1 LKTKCRNY
9 RPKKAATF
17 SRNDVCKFLLEAAD
31 QEWILQKVI
40 LIMGIFGGCRCDELC
55 KMMINDVEEH
65 IEDVNPTLVVKIPIT
80 KTGVSRSF
88 TVVENGMGINF
99 LDIYKKYKER
109 RPIPDGRLFLQSRK
123 GTFTRQV
130 LGVNSIDKVPGQI
143 AEYLKL
149 PERGSFTGH
158 SLRRTSATLLAD
170 SGADI
175 LTLKRHGSWK
185 SNSVAE
191 SYVSASKTS
200 KLEIAKKISENAP
213 GCSTSNSVAGSH
225 VSASKTSK
233 LEIAKQNSENAPG
246 CSSTLLINKNSNIF
260 NVIAN
265 NITAQT
271 EKEVDATKEVN
282 SEIDDVFR
290 IVEFKNCK
298 IDKIDIHIVK
308 K

>member
-31 QEWILQKVI
+31 QEWILQEVI

-65 IEDVNPTLVVKIPIT
+65 FEAVNPTLVVKIPIT

-123 GTFTRQV
+123 GTITRQV
-130 LGVNSIDKVPGQI
+130 LGVNSIAKVPGQI

-200 KLEIAKKISENAP
+200 KLEIAKKF
-213 GCSTSNSVAGSH
+213 
-225 VSASKTSK
+225 
-233 LEIAKQNSENAPG
+233 QNMHQVVLRPTVLRKVMSLHPKRANYKIQKMHQVF
-246 CSSTLLINKNSNIF
+246 LL
-260 NVIAN
+260 
-265 NITAQT
+265 
-271 EKEVDATKEVN
+271 
-282 SEIDDVFR
+282 R
-290 IVEFKNCK
+290 C
-298 IDKIDIHIVK
+298 
-308 K
+308 